1 MALLLFANGHIG
13 KRPLL
18 MTAKLT
24 RRDFLKLS
32 GAGLMG
38 AFISGL
44 RFNSATAQGMSIGQQ
59 GRIITDTLSVY
70 DEPSDKAKLVNVY
83 WKDIVKPITATAID
97 PDETQHNR
105 VWYKFNDEGY
115 VYSGKVQ
122 PVRTVLNKPVST
134 IRATG
139 NLAEVTVP
147 YTDAHE
153 QPVIDSD
160 VSYRLYYDT
169 VYWITGVEQDAKG
182 RAWYRIY
189 DDKYKFD
196 HFALGEHLRIIP
208 DAELAPISP
217 ELDPRLKLLEVRL
230 DEQLLVAYEM
240 GKPVFASRTATG
252 KADYSIFFTTPIG
265 WHVTNHKRPTRHMAS
280 SDPASAEGFDL
291 PGIPWVSYFT
301 ESGISFHGTYW
312 HNDFGTPRSHGCVN
326 LTPQAAKWVYLW
338 TLPSVPATKDYAIE
352 DTGTSVHVVE

>member
-1 MALLLFANGHIG
+1 MA
-13 KRPLL
+13 
-18 MTAKLT
+18 AKLT

-38 AFISGL
+38 ALISGL
-44 RFNSATAQGMSIGQQ
+44 RLNSAIAQGMPVGQQ
-59 GRIITDTLSVY
+59 GRVISDTLNVY
-70 DEPSDKAKLVNVY
+70 NEPSDKAKLANVY
-83 WKDIVKPITATAID
+83 WKDIVKSITATAID

-105 VWYKFNDEGY
+105 VWYKFDNEGY

-122 PVRTVLNKPVST
+122 PVRTELNKPVYS
-134 IRATG
+134 IRTTG

-147 YTDAHE
+147 YTDAHKK
-153 QPVIDSD
+153 PDVDSR
-160 VSYRLYYDT
+160 VSYRLYYET
-169 VYWITGVEQDAKG
+169 VYWVTGVERDARG
-182 RAWYRIY
+182 NTWYRFF
-189 DDKYKFD
+189 DDKYKYD
-196 HFALGEHLRIIP
+196 HFVLAEHLRIIP

-217 ELDPRLKLLEVRL
+217 GLDPRLKMLEVRL
-230 DEQLLVAYEM
+230 GEQLLVAYEM
-240 GKPVFASRTATG
+240 GKPVFATRTATG
-252 KADYSIFFTTPIG
+252 KSGYSIYFTTPVG

-280 SDPASAEGFDL
+280 TDPASAEGFDL

-338 TLPSVPATKDYAIE
+338 TNPTVPPAADFTFE
-352 DTGTSVHVVE
+352 DTGTAVHVVE